1 MRTLLL
7 VFLFVFLAGCSA
19 VTVKKVSPP
28 EPESVVPFVFSTKE
42 KRFLSLDEFAEVL
55 ADSDAVFIGEFHDQ
69 QGCHNFEFWA
79 VQAFCST
86 QKKTCIGM
94 EMFQRPFQKSLD
106 HFVDE
111 VISEE
116 QMLKETE
123 FESRWGFDYDFYAPI
138 LRFCR
143 DRGVR
148 LVALNLRREV
158 SNRIARKGLS
168 GLSPRERTLLPENM
182 DLSNEA
188 HRRFVLK
195 NFEGMMRRGILTQEK
210 VKNFYEAQVA
220 WDETMAE
227 TAASALCGENRSE
240 RILVLAGAAHISH
253 RFTIPERFKRRS
265 GCDYISVLPQRTG
278 IDVITLLKRYT
289 IDVCDYVYFFIPTEA
304 TGEE

>member
-1 MRTLLL
+1 MRTLLFI
-7 VFLFVFLAGCSA
+7 FLLIFCVGCSA
-19 VTVKKVSPP
+19 VTVNRVRPP
-28 EPESVVPFVFSTKE
+28 EPDGIAPFVYSTQE
-42 KRFLSLDEFAEVL
+42 KRFLSLDEFAKVL
-55 ADSDAVFIGEFHDQ
+55 ADSEAVFIGEFHNQ

-79 VQAFCST
+79 VQAFCSS
-86 QKKTCIGM
+86 QDKTCIGM

-106 HFVDE
+106 HFVDG

-123 FESRWGFDYDFYAPI
+123 FESRWGFDYDFYAPV

-158 SNRIARKGLS
+158 SNKIAREGLR
-168 GLSPRERTLLPENM
+168 GLSPRERMLLPENM

-210 VKNFYEAQVA
+210 VQNFYEAQVV

-227 TAASALCGENRSE
+227 TAADALSGENRSE

-265 GCDYISVLPQRTG
+265 GCNYISVLPQRIG
-278 IDVITLLKRYT
+278 IDIISLLKKYT
-289 IDVCDYVYFFIPTEA
+289 TDVCDYVYFFTPKEA
-304 TGEE
+304 AREE